1 MRPPFLAVRSLLLA
15 ASGLSLLL
23 AAACGGESRPLV
35 PQHMDIP
42 IEPAPTATHAG
53 AAAEPATQAR

>member
-23 AAACGGESRPLV
+23 AAACGGESRPVFPPHL
-35 PQHMDIP
+35 DIP
-42 IEPAPTATHAG
+42 IEPAPTATHASST
-53 AAAEPATQAR
+53 AEPGTPPR

>member
-1 MRPPFLAVRSLLLA
+1 MRPSFFAVRSLLLA
-15 ASGLSLLL
+15 VAGVSLLL

-35 PQHMDIP
+35 PPHLDIP

-53 AAAEPATQAR
+53 GAAEPGTPPH